1 MQGMIWIEDV
11 RPSVD
16 RGAYPAKWVVDSP
29 CRVSADIFR
38 DGHAVLRAVVRWRA
52 KGERR
57 WREET
62 LTHTVNDR
70 WEGQFPVQAHGAYEF
85 AILAWTDVYGTWLA
99 DLTKRVAAGQT
110 VTSELTE
117 GVQLLTP
124 YVERARSAQRKRIEA
139 AIDALRADGG
149 SGMAGLAAAS
159 DPALLTVLEKL
170 DPRADAVASAVVYP
184 LWVDRARAHVSAWY
198 ELFPR
203 SQGTHPGKAATFRDA
218 ERRLPD
224 IQRMGF
230 DVLYLPPIHPIGK
243 TNRKGR
249 NNALVAAPGD
259 PGSPWA
265 IGGEAGGHTAIEPAL
280 GTLAD
285 FRHFVQAAG
294 KHGLEVALDFA
305 IQCSPDHPWV
315 KEHPAWFYHRPDGTI
330 KYAENPPK
338 KYEDV
343 YPVNFDTEDREGL
356 WQALKEVLLFWI
368 EQGVTIFRVDNPH
381 TKPLIFWDWLIRE
394 VHGRHPGIVFLAEAF
409 TRPKIMKA
417 LAKVGFTQSYT
428 YFTWRNT
435 KWELVEY
442 LTELAHT
449 EMAEYYRPNFWPN
462 TPDILPEVLQVGG
475 HNAFQI
481 RFLLAAT
488 LSPNYGIY
496 SGFELCENEAIPGH
510 EEYLNSEKYEIRVR
524 DWDAPG
530 NIKPLITRVNA
541 LRREHPALQD
551 LRNIRFLDCDNDQ
564 ILAYAKQGAP
574 GVATLLIAVNLNP
587 EHPQATTV
595 VVPPDV
601 VGVEPGETYRVHDLL
616 TGDAYEWSENNYVRL
631 VPGSQPAHIFR
642 VERHSA

>member
-1 MQGMIWIEDV
+1 
-11 RPSVD
+11 
-16 RGAYPAKWVVDSP
+16 
-29 CRVSADIFR
+29 
-38 DGHAVLRAVVRWRA
+38 
-52 KGERR
+52 
-57 WREET
+57 
-62 LTHTVNDR
+62 
-70 WEGQFPVQAHGAYEF
+70 
-85 AILAWTDVYGTWLA
+85 
-99 DLTKRVAAGQT
+99 
-110 VTSELTE
+110 
-117 GVQLLTP
+117 
-124 YVERARSAQRKRIEA
+124 
-139 AIDALRADGG
+139 
-149 SGMAGLAAAS
+149 
-159 DPALLTVLEKL
+159 
-170 DPRADAVASAVVYP
+170 
-184 LWVDRARAHVSAWY
+184 
-198 ELFPR
+198 
-203 SQGTHPGKAATFRDA
+203 
-218 ERRLPD
+218 
-224 IQRMGF
+224 
-230 DVLYLPPIHPIGK
+230 
-243 TNRKGR
+243 
-249 NNALVAAPGD
+249 
-259 PGSPWA
+259 
-265 IGGEAGGHTAIEPAL
+265 
-280 GTLAD
+280 
-285 FRHFVQAAG
+285 
-294 KHGLEVALDFA
+294 
-305 IQCSPDHPWV
+305 
-315 KEHPAWFYHRPDGTI
+315 
-330 KYAENPPK
+330 
-338 KYEDV
+338 
-343 YPVNFDTEDREGL
+343 
-356 WQALKEVLLFWI
+356 LFWI